1 MTLTPSTRRD
11 ARAVQTRWR
20 MPWTSALLGLV
31 AFAGVLVMLYP
42 TTAAWVSQYYQ
53 SQLIREVE
61 SEIQSAPSTELQQA
75 LADARSYNDALV
87 SGALVGANTRVPTSS
102 GASSSGLDYQ
112 NLLRADAAGTM
123 GRLRI
128 PAIGVDLPIYHG
140 TTDDILAKGVG
151 HLEGTSLPVGGTSQ
165 HSVLTAHRGLAS
177 ATLFDNLDQLTQ
189 GDTFTIEI
197 FGEVLTYRV
206 RDTQT
211 VEPDQTQ
218 SLYPAYG
225 EDLVTLITCT
235 PLGINTH
242 RILVTGE
249 RVTPTPP
256 EDIANAGRTPD
267 IPGFP
272 WWIVADG
279 AALAGLIVLIWI
291 AGRPPRRP
299 ALPGSPT

>member
-1 MTLTPSTRRD
+1 MTLTGTTRRD
-11 ARAVQTRWR
+11 ARAAQTRWR

-31 AFAGVLVMLYP
+31 AFVGVLVMLYP

-53 SQLIREVE
+53 SQLIRTVE
-61 SEIQSAPSTELQQA
+61 SEIRTAPSTEIQQA

-87 SGALVGANTRVPTSS
+87 SGALVGADSRVPTSS
-102 GASSSGLDYQ
+102 GTSSSGLDYQ
-112 NLLRADAAGTM
+112 NLLRADAAGAM

-128 PAIGVDLPIYHG
+128 PAISVDLPIYHG
-140 TTDDILAKGVG
+140 TTDDVLAKGVG
-151 HLEGTSLPVGGTSQ
+151 HLEGTSLPIGGTSQ

-177 ATLFDNLDQLTQ
+177 ATLFDNLDQLVQ

-206 RDTQT
+206 RDTQI
-211 VEPDQTQ
+211 VEPEQTQ
-218 SLYPAYG
+218 SLYPVYG
-225 EDLVTLITCT
+225 EDLVTLVTCT

-256 EDIANAGRTPD
+256 EDVAGAGQSPD

-272 WWIVADG
+272 WWIVADA
-279 AALAGLIVLIWI
+279 AALAALIGLIWI
-291 AGRPPRRP
+291 TGRPPRRV
-299 ALPGSPT
+299 THQ